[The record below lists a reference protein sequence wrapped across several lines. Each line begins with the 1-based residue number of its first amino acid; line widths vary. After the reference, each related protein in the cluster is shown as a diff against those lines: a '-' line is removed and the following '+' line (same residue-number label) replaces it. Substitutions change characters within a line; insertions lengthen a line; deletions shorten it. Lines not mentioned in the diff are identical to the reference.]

1 MKASD
6 IDRIVGAKVACVLLG
21 DLLARA
27 DGPGRASWQD
37 LPAVPGVYAV
47 CLSDWKDRS
56 FATDAGRARYAQP
69 ADPDL
74 LRDKR
79 RRFLAAGPS
88 DILYLGKA
96 GARTSDLRKRVRH
109 LARFGV
115 GRASNHKG
123 GEWLWQLEGIDDAEL
138 RMWCCARGRSES
150 LERELLAQFRGNH
163 GEWPL
168 ANRY

>member
-6 IDRIVGAKVACVLLG
+6 IDRNVGAKAAFVPLG

-27 DGPGRASWQD
+27 DDPGRATWQD
-37 LPAVPGVYAV
+37 IPATPGVYAV
-47 CLSDWKDRS
+47 CLPDWKDRS
-56 FATDAGRARYAQP
+56 FAADAGRARYAEP

-79 RRFLAAGPS
+79 HRILAAGPT

-96 GARTSDLRKRVRH
+96 GARTSDLRKRGRQ

-115 GRASNHKG
+115 GRASNHRG
-123 GEWLWQLEGIDDAEL
+123 GEWLWQLRGIDDAEL
-138 RMWCCARGRSES
+138 RMWCCPRGSPEL
-150 LERELLAQFRGNH
+150 LERELLTQFRCDH

-168 ANRY
+168 ANRS

>member
-1 MKASD
+1 MRASD
-6 IDRIVGAKVACVLLG
+6 IDRIVAAKLGFVVLG

-47 CLSDWKDRS
+47 CLSDWKDRT
-56 FATDAGRARYAQP
+56 FAADAGRALYAEP
-69 ADPDL
+69 ANPDL

-79 RRFLAAGPS
+79 RRIFTAGPT
-88 DILYLGKA
+88 DILYIGKA
-96 GARTSDLRKRVRH
+96 DAWTSNLRKRVRQ

-115 GRASNHKG
+115 GRASNHRG
-123 GEWLWQLEGIDDAEL
+123 GEWLWQLEGIDDAKL
-138 RMWCCARGRSES
+138 CMWCSPRGRCEAI
-150 LERELLAQFRGNH
+150 ERELLARFRRDH

-168 ANRY
+168 ANRS